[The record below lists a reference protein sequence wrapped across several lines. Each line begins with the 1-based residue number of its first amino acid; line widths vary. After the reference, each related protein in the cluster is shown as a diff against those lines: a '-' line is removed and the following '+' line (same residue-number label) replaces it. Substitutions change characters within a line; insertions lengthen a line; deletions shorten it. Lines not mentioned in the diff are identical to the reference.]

1 MCLLVSYLIIRY
13 LIKKQAQF
21 LNLFGPTTTD
31 QDHFTEQLQ
40 QQLILK
46 WFYEGLVC
54 LVVYVL
60 GNQ

>member
-1 MCLLVSYLIIRY
+1 MLASVLSYHQIPD
-13 LIKKQAQF
+13 KKQAQF

-54 LVVYVL
+54 LVAYVL

>member
-1 MCLLVSYLIIRY
+1 MLASVLSYHQIPD
-13 LIKKQAQF
+13 KKQAQF
-21 LNLFGPTTTD
+21 LNLFGPTITD
-31 QDHFTEQLQ
+31 QDHFTEQIQ

-54 LVVYVL
+54 LVAYVL